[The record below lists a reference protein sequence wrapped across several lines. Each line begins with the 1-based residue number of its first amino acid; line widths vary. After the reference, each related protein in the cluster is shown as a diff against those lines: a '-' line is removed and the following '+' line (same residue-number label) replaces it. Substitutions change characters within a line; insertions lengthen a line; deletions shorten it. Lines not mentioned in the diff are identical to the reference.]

1 MRILIVG
8 AGIAGLTLA
17 ALLRQKGIR
26 PQVLDRASDFNDAGY
41 MLALFPMGNRVLHGL
56 GAFDAFLA
64 KSEPMDIY
72 TMCNGHGEA
81 MQTFDI
87 AGALGRFGVT
97 RQLSRADLLQILRK
111 AAPDLPLEMGMR
123 VTRLVE
129 HGNEVEAFADTRS
142 LGHFDLIVGAD
153 GVHSAVRRHVAGDI
167 EMRPTGWGAW
177 VWWAPAAAAPHKTV
191 TEYWG
196 AGRFVGIYP
205 IRDKIG
211 VIAAGPIDEIG
222 HERISGSGA
231 RLGEL
236 FADYKGVARA
246 PFDAMPA
253 SDKDMFFWKL
263 EDCRAPHWSKG
274 RIVLVGDSACAFLP
288 TAGVGASMA
297 MESAAV
303 LADELGRTDAKSLPL
318 ALQHYELRRRKR
330 AEGAQT
336 VSRRIAS
343 LMFVKSTPVAWG
355 RDQLMKF
362 YSIEE
367 FAKEI
372 EKSLAEPL

>member
-8 AGIAGLTLA
+8 AGIAGLTLS
-17 ALLRQKGIR
+17 ALLRQKGIK
-26 PQVLDRASDFNDAGY
+26 PLLVDRAPDFAQSGY
-41 MLALFPMGNRVLHGL
+41 MLGLFPMGNRVLHGL
-56 GAFDAFLA
+56 GAFDAFVRR
-64 KSEPMDIY
+64 SEPMDTY
-72 TMCNGHGEA
+72 AMCNGHGET

-87 AGALGRFGVT
+87 ASALGKFGVT
-97 RQLSRADLLQILRK
+97 RQLSRAALLEILRE
-111 AAPDLPLEMGMR
+111 AAPDVLLRMDTR
-123 VTRLVE
+123 VSELRE
-129 HGNEVEAFADTRS
+129 QGEEVEAFAGQES
-142 LGHFDLIVGAD
+142 LGRFDLVVGAD
-153 GVHSAVRRHVAGDI
+153 GIHSAVRRHVSGDV
-167 EMRPTGWGAW
+167 EMRPTGWSAW
-177 VWWAPAAAAPHKTV
+177 VWWAPAEAAPHKLV

-196 AGRFVGIYP
+196 AGRFVGVYP
-205 IRDKIG
+205 VGEKIG

-222 HERISGSGA
+222 HDRIGGSGA
-231 RLGEL
+231 KLAEL
-236 FADYKGVARA
+236 FSAYKGIARA
-246 PFDAMPA
+246 PFAAMPA
-253 SDKDMFFWKL
+253 NDKDMFFWNL

-274 RIVLVGDSACAFLP
+274 RVALMGDSACAFLP

-303 LADELGRTDAKSLPL
+303 LADELGRTDARGMAL
-318 ALQHYELRRRKR
+318 ALQHYETRRRKR

-336 VSRRIAS
+336 ASRRIAT

-372 EKSLAEPL
+372 EKSLREPI